1 MIEIVNT
8 LKGILSVLEDIAEA
22 LTPADDSKATPADE
36 PKQEAKE
43 EAEEPKE
50 EPKEEPEPEPETPAE
65 TKAES
70 TRKVSAKK

>member
-22 LTPADDSKATPADE
+22 LTPADDSKATPAEE

-50 EPKEEPEPEPETPAE
+50 EPQEEPEPEAPAE

>member
-50 EPKEEPEPEPETPAE
+50 EPEAPAE

>member
-1 MIEIVNT
+1 MIEIVST

-22 LTPADDSKATPADE
+22 LTPANDSKAIPAYE

-43 EAEEPKE
+43 EAEEP
-50 EPKEEPEPEPETPAE
+50 E

>member
-50 EPKEEPEPEPETPAE
+50 EQEPEAPAE

>member
-50 EPKEEPEPEPETPAE
+50 EPEPETEMKTAARTR
-65 TKAES
+65 TKKES
-70 TRKVSAKK
+70 V

>member
-1 MIEIVNT
+1 MIEIVST

-43 EAEEPKE
+43 ETE
-50 EPKEEPEPEPETPAE
+50 EPETPAE

>member
-50 EPKEEPEPEPETPAE
+50 EPEPETPAE

>member
-36 PKQEAKE
+36 PKQDVKE

-50 EPKEEPEPEPETPAE
+50 EPKEEPETPAE

>member
-22 LTPADDSKATPADE
+22 LTRADDSKATPADE

-50 EPKEEPEPEPETPAE
+50 EPEPETPAE

>member
-50 EPKEEPEPEPETPAE
+50 EPEPEPETPAE

>member
-50 EPKEEPEPEPETPAE
+50 EPEPEAPAE

>member
-50 EPKEEPEPEPETPAE
+50 EPKEEEPEAPAE

>member
-22 LTPADDSKATPADE
+22 LTPADDSKAISADE

-50 EPKEEPEPEPETPAE
+50 EQEPEPEPEPASE
-65 TKAES
+65 TKTAARTRTKKES
-70 TRKVSAKK
+70 V

>member
-50 EPKEEPEPEPETPAE
+50 EPQEEPEPVTE
-65 TKAES
+65 TKTAARTRTKKES
-70 TRKVSAKK
+70 V

>member
-22 LTPADDSKATPADE
+22 LTPADDSKAAPAG
-36 PKQEAKE
+36 AKE

-50 EPKEEPEPEPETPAE
+50 EEPEIPAE

>member
-50 EPKEEPEPEPETPAE
+50 EPEPETSAE

>member
-43 EAEEPKE
+43 EAEDPKE
-50 EPKEEPEPEPETPAE
+50 EQETE
-65 TKAES
+65 TKTAARTRTKKES
-70 TRKVSAKK
+70 V

>member
-36 PKQEAKE
+36 PKQDVKE

-50 EPKEEPEPEPETPAE
+50 EPEPEAPAE

>member
-36 PKQEAKE
+36 PKQDVKE

-50 EPKEEPEPEPETPAE
+50 EPKEEPEPETPAE

>member
-50 EPKEEPEPEPETPAE
+50 EPKEEEPETPAE

>member
-22 LTPADDSKATPADE
+22 LTPADDSKAAPADE

-50 EPKEEPEPEPETPAE
+50 EPETPAE